1 MAGIYIHIPFCKQA
15 CNYCN
20 FYFSVSTN
28 LKERFVAALL
38 KEIALTTNY
47 LETKTL
53 HTLYIGGGTPSLLS
67 ADELKAIIDTLSKHY
82 DLSHLQEFTLEANP
96 DDLTE
101 AKVKELS
108 ELKAYGLNRFSIGV
122 QSFAQADLIYMNRA
136 HNADEALSSIK
147 RVQHAG
153 FENLTIDLIYGTPT
167 MNDEQWYENLIIATR
182 LGIPHISSYAL
193 TVEPKT
199 NLDQKIRKGKA
210 LPVNEAQSAEQFAIL
225 IDQMK
230 QQGFE
235 QYEISNFA
243 RNGMYAVHNTNYWLG
258 KKYLGLGPSAHSYNK
273 VSRQWNVA
281 NNLNYI
287 NALEL
292 GTLSFEEEILTPE
305 QIVNE
310 QIMTGL
316 RTMWG
321 FNLNNADT
329 NMQRE
334 IIESLKT
341 IDPAHYTLAANI
353 ITLTDKGKFFA
364 DAIAAELFVEV
375 D

>member
-47 LETKTL
+47 LETQTL
-53 HTLYIGGGTPSLLS
+53 DTLYIGGGTPSLLS
-67 ADELKAIIDTLSKHY
+67 ADELKAIIDTLNKHY
-82 DLSHLQEFTLEANP
+82 DLSQLKEFTLEANP
-96 DDLTE
+96 DDLTAE
-101 AKVKELS
+101 KVKELQT
-108 ELKAYGLNRFSIGV
+108 LKQFGLNRFSIGV
-122 QSFAQADLIYMNRA
+122 QSFNEADLIYMNRA
-136 HNADEALSSIK
+136 HNANEALSSVK
-147 RVQHAG
+147 RVQDAG
-153 FENLTIDLIYGTPT
+153 FENMTIDLIYGTPT
-167 MNDEQWYENLIIATR
+167 MNDEQWYENIVIASR
-182 LGIPHISSYAL
+182 LGIQHISSYAL

-199 NLDQKIRKGKA
+199 NLDQQIRKGKA
-210 LPVNEAQSAEQFAIL
+210 LPVDEAHAASQFAIL

-287 NALEL
+287 NALEQ
-292 GTLSFEEEILTPE
+292 GTLSFEEEILMPE

-321 FNLNNADT
+321 FNLNNADN
-329 NMQRE
+329 NMQQE
-334 IIESLKT
+334 ILGSLKT
-341 IDPAHYTLAANI
+341 IDPAHYTLVGNI

-364 DAIAAELFVEV
+364 DAIAAALFVEV

>member
-67 ADELKAIIDTLSKHY
+67 ADELKAIVDTLSKHY
-82 DLSHLQEFTLEANP
+82 DLSQLQEFTLEANP

-122 QSFAQADLIYMNRA
+122 QSFAQADLIYMNRV

-210 LPVNEAQSAEQFAIL
+210 LPVNEAQSAGQFAIL

-287 NALEL
+287 NALEQ

-341 IDPAHYTLAANI
+341 IDPAHYTLADNI

>member
-38 KEIALTTNY
+38 KEIALTPNY

-53 HTLYIGGGTPSLLS
+53 DTLYIGGGTPSLLS
-67 ADELKAIIDTLSKHY
+67 ADELKAIIDTLNQHY
-82 DLSHLQEFTLEANP
+82 DLSQLKEFTLEANP
-96 DDLTE
+96 DDLTAE
-101 AKVKELS
+101 KVKELQT
-108 ELKAYGLNRFSIGV
+108 LKQFGLNRFSIGV
-122 QSFAQADLIYMNRA
+122 QSFYEADLIYMNRA
-136 HNADEALSSIK
+136 HNANEALSSVK
-147 RVQHAG
+147 RVQDAG
-153 FENLTIDLIYGTPT
+153 FENMSIDLIYGTPT
-167 MNDEQWYENLIIATR
+167 MNDEQWYENIVIASR
-182 LGIPHISSYAL
+182 LGIQHISSYAL

-210 LPVNEAQSAEQFAIL
+210 LPVDEVQSAGQFDIL
-225 IDQMK
+225 ISQMK
-230 QQGFE
+230 HQGFE

-243 RNGMYAVHNTNYWLG
+243 RNGKYAIHNTNYWLG
-258 KKYLGLGPSAHSYNK
+258 KSYLGLGPSAHSYNK

-287 NALEL
+287 NALEQ

-321 FNLNNADT
+321 FNLNNAD
-329 NMQRE
+329 NNLQQE
-334 IIESLKT
+334 ILGSLKT
-341 IDPAHYTLAANI
+341 IDPAHYRLVDNI

-364 DAIAAELFVEV
+364 DAIAAALFVEV

>member
-28 LKERFVAALL
+28 LKQRFVAALL

-53 HTLYIGGGTPSLLS
+53 DTLYIGGGTPSLLS
-67 ADELKAIIDTLSKHY
+67 ADELKAIIDTLDQHY
-82 DLSHLQEFTLEANP
+82 DLSQLKEFTLEANP
-96 DDLTE
+96 DDLTAE
-101 AKVKELS
+101 KVKELQT
-108 ELKAYGLNRFSIGV
+108 LKQFGLNRFSIGV
-122 QSFAQADLIYMNRA
+122 QSFYEADLIYMNRA
-136 HNADEALSSIK
+136 HNANEALSSVK
-147 RVQHAG
+147 RVQDAG
-153 FENLTIDLIYGTPT
+153 FENMTIDLIYGTPT
-167 MNDEQWYENLIIATR
+167 MNDEQWYENIVIASR
-182 LGIPHISSYAL
+182 LGIQHISSYAL

-210 LPVNEAQSAEQFAIL
+210 LPVDEAHSANQFAIL

-243 RNGMYAVHNTNYWLG
+243 RNGKYAIHNTNYWLG
-258 KKYLGLGPSAHSYNK
+258 KSYLGLGPSAHSYNK
-273 VSRQWNVA
+273 VSRQWNIA

-287 NALEL
+287 NTLEQ
-292 GTLSFEEEILTPE
+292 GALSFEEEILTPE

-321 FNLNNADT
+321 FNLNNAD
-329 NMQRE
+329 NNLQQE
-334 IIESLKT
+334 ILGSLKT
-341 IDPAHYTLAANI
+341 IDPAHYTLVGNT

-364 DAIAAELFVEV
+364 DAIAAALFVEV